1 MPKGRQPRGGD
12 TGQTPTGVREAA
24 TRPARGSER
33 QGKSPRGGD
42 VAGVFQEATAAEL
55 GEGEGSQTTQRR
67 RGARAG
73 RWVPTLSDCGA
84 VSARAPGPNVSR
96 NILCT
101 LCVFEHVS
109 NFKKK

>member
-1 MPKGRQPRGGD
+1 MP
-12 TGQTPTGVREAA
+12 
-24 TRPARGSER
+24 
-33 QGKSPRGGD
+33 
-42 VAGVFQEATAAEL
+42 GVFQEATAAEL

-84 VSARAPGPNVSR
+84 VSAWAPGPNVSR
-96 NILCT
+96 NILYT

-109 NFKKK
+109 NFKKKSENKKLTLVAVFQRGLGVGRRYGAKWKQVCGHNPGDRG